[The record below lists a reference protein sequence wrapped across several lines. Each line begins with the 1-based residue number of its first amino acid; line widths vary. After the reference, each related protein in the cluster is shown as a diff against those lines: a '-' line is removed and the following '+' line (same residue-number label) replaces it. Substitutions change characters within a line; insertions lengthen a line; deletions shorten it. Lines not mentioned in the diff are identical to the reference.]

1 MDFLLTGSKVYG
13 PAKPDSDLD
22 IVINYKD
29 APVIGQFLA
38 EHNIPM
44 YNTPTQ
50 DSYGDAG
57 GFYFKL
63 AGIEVNIIVAGD
75 ESEFNWWRERT
86 EEMKTLPPIEDREKR
101 LEVFNGLK

>member
-1 MDFLLTGSKVYG
+1 MDFLLTGSHVYG
-13 PAKPDSDLD
+13 PVQPDSDLD
-22 IVINYKD
+22 IVVMYDDVLKIHAYL
-29 APVIGQFLA
+29 I
-38 EHNIPM
+38 EHKIEV

-63 AGIEVNIIVAGD
+63 AGIEVNIIVAGN

-86 EEMKTLPPIEDREKR
+86 EKMKTLPPIEDRDKR
-101 LEVFNGLK
+101 LAMFNGLT